1 MNTTRHSALN
11 STWLLLAGLFLV
23 IFFACKRNTVS
34 QSDERVVARVFERYL
49 YANDLRSIVPKGTSR
64 NDSLRIITDFVNN
77 WIRQQ
82 CVLKRAEDNLEEKK
96 KDVER
101 KLEEYRNSLITFA
114 YEKELVKQKLDT
126 TVSSAEIE
134 EYYKE
139 NENSFQLRNNILQV
153 LYVKIPKKAPRLEK
167 LRQWFRS
174 SDARNRKLME
184 EYSFQYA
191 TDYFFND
198 EEWMLFDDLIQRV
211 PIKTYDQEQF
221 LRNNRMIEIPDS
233 THLFLVHI
241 KGFKIKESI
250 SPLSFETE
258 NIRNLILN
266 RRKLELLREMENDA
280 YNDALKAEEI
290 ETRVR

>member
-191 TDYFFND
+191 NDYFFND